1 MADRRSGGAR
11 RRLDRGAEGGGTHLE
26 TRAGSRRARRRA
38 AAAGLALALA
48 AGYALSACQDHCDA
62 GQCTVDSRIRMLD
75 ELCDQVLTTGAPA
88 CELSGDAR
96 ETTGITADTV
106 GYRLGPGGGTLA
118 IRLNAIDGTGYSSG
132 SFDIEVLVGASDED
146 RAGRLTATLDW
157 GSCDA
162 GCVSSVPGYEV
173 ELDHDYE
180 WEPVVR
186 GASPP
191 GGGVSDDAVLI
202 LSGVGIDI
210 ADVHTVSRY
219 LQGGCSIAG
228 AGLGH
233 PR

>member
-1 MADRRSGGAR
+1 MVDDGTAGRGTRFDRRNPSA
-11 RRLDRGAEGGGTHLE
+11 
-26 TRAGSRRARRRA
+26 RAGGDPRTGPRRARRRA
-38 AAAGLALALA
+38 ATGGLVLALA
-48 AGYALSACQDHCDA
+48 ASYPLSACEDHCDA

-75 ELCDQVLTTGAPA
+75 ELCDQVLSNGAPA

-96 ETTGITADTV
+96 ETTGITADTI
-106 GYRLGPGGGTLA
+106 GYRLGPGGGSLT

-146 RAGRLTATLDW
+146 RPGRLTATLDW

-162 GCVSSVPGYEV
+162 GCFSSVPAYEV

-191 GGGVSDDAVLI
+191 GNVVSDDAVLV
-202 LSGVGIDI
+202 LSGVGVDI

-219 LQGGCSIAG
+219 LQGSCSIA
-228 AGLGH
+228 
-233 PR
+233 R